1 MTGTIFATLTK
12 YLEIGNLIANATPS
26 AKNTPKTPK
35 SVTSAKSSKTNKSE
49 SMEPKTKNVHYST
62 L

>member
-35 SVTSAKSSKTNKSE
+35 SVTSAKSSKTN
-49 SMEPKTKNVHYST
+49 
-62 L
+62 